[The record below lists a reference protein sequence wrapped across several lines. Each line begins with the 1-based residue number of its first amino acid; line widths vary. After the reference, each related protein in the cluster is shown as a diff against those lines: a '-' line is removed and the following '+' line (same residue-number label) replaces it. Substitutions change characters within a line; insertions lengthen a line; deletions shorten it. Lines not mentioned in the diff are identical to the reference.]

1 MPSWITLNITIVD
14 FTCFFL
20 FFIYSNVAIR
30 KWKIK
35 YGAHVRFLLGSAYL

>member
-20 FFIYSNVAIR
+20 FFYVAIR

-35 YGAHVRFLLGSAYL
+35 YGAHDRFLLGSAYL

>member
-20 FFIYSNVAIR
+20 LFCVATR

-35 YGAHVRFLLGSAYL
+35 SVARVKFLLDGAYL